1 MQTSCFT
8 ESQRQA
14 KLPENLKF
22 LLALVLLT
30 LSFEGFSQVAINSTG
45 LPPDPDAMLDVSAIN
60 QGVLIPRI
68 LILDRPPAKPGML
81 IYQID
86 GIPGYEP
93 GFYYADGHTWNRVGH
108 SANDYWLPAV
118 GPDIRFPYRVA
129 LGGFTDAE
137 DHGLNVQNYL
147 SGKAAVRGAEMDPN
161 FGTLYTEGMLGVL
174 EPSLLGVPFN
184 VHDAGVLGIARS
196 SYLSSR
202 GAAVYGWNN
211 MSDAAETYAGIF
223 ISDGSSFTNY
233 GVYSQASVGITN
245 YGLEARATGGGTNY
259 ALNAFTDN
267 GVTNYAGVFKGRV
280 SVEGHNGSNFAADS
294 LFPQELFSSRVTH
307 KQAWNS
313 YAVFAQSK
321 PQPGWGYGIYAEGG
335 FKGVYGQAEGAGS
348 TSHAIGVEGYATGT
362 AGTRYGVFGRAVNN
376 GGLEAYGVYGMAS
389 GAGSNWAGFFAGNT
403 YAEEMR
409 IGGIAKATGYALS
422 VNGGIA
428 CEAVLVD
435 LVTNWPDYV
444 FNRDYELMSIPDLE
458 KAIEAQ
464 GHLPGL
470 PSARQVHEKGFELA
484 DMQKRVV
491 EKVEELTLYTI
502 QQHKMIEQLQMEI
515 KSLKAEI
522 NGLRQQN
529 ISLSTDNR

>member
-1 MQTSCFT
+1 
-8 ESQRQA
+8 
-14 KLPENLKF
+14 
-22 LLALVLLT
+22 
-30 LSFEGFSQVAINSTG
+30 
-45 LPPDPDAMLDVSAIN
+45 
-60 QGVLIPRI
+60 
-68 LILDRPPAKPGML
+68 
-81 IYQID
+81 
-86 GIPGYEP
+86 
-93 GFYYADGHTWNRVGH
+93 
-108 SANDYWLPAV
+108 
-118 GPDIRFPYRVA
+118 
-129 LGGFTDAE
+129 
-137 DHGLNVQNYL
+137 
-147 SGKAAVRGAEMDPN
+147 
-161 FGTLYTEGMLGVL
+161 
-174 EPSLLGVPFN
+174 
-184 VHDAGVLGIARS
+184 
-196 SYLSSR
+196 
-202 GAAVYGWNN
+202 
-211 MSDAAETYAGIF
+211 
-223 ISDGSSFTNY
+223 
-233 GVYSQASVGITN
+233 
-245 YGLEARATGGGTNY
+245 
-259 ALNAFTDN
+259 
-267 GVTNYAGVFKGRV
+267 GRV